1 MEPSSS
7 RPAQAGISV
16 SVAEAGWRRSVPGAE
31 RVARRA
37 AGLAMA
43 LGGGD
48 ISVVLSS
55 DREVRRL
62 NHAHRGR
69 DKPTNV
75 LTYEPP
81 APGMPGEVIVAL
93 GVVRREAAA
102 SKRAPAHHLAHLV
115 LHGALH
121 LAGHDHD
128 RAGDA
133 RKMEMRE
140 ARLLARIG
148 VPNPWRRA

>member
-1 MEPSSS
+1 
-7 RPAQAGISV
+7 
-16 SVAEAGWRRSVPGAE
+16 
-31 RVARRA
+31 
-37 AGLAMA
+37 MA